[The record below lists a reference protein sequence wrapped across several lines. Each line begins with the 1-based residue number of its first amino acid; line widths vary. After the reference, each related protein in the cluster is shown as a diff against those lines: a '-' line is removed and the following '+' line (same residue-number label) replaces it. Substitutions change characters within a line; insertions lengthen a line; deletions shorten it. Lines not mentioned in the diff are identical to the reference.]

1 VQAVPDMIGMATA
14 IAGSRGDNTTA
25 LAIQWQGAGDVAAAG
40 DDSVVSTMML
50 PEGEVTTR
58 LAEEPAAAQGAD
70 PAADDFGDEEIEK
83 AIAEIRDAIEKSS
96 QLLK

>member
-1 VQAVPDMIGMATA
+1 M
-14 IAGSRGDNTTA
+14 
-25 LAIQWQGAGDVAAAG
+25 
-40 DDSVVSTMML
+40 VSTLML

-58 LAEEPAAAQGAD
+58 LAQQPEGAAE
-70 PAADDFGDEEIEK
+70 DFGDDDIEK

>member
-1 VQAVPDMIGMATA
+1 M
-14 IAGSRGDNTTA
+14 
-25 LAIQWQGAGDVAAAG
+25 
-40 DDSVVSTMML
+40 VSTLML

-58 LAEEPAAAQGAD
+58 LAEQPAAADGLAD
-70 PAADDFGDEEIEK
+70 GLADDFGDDDIEK

>member
-1 VQAVPDMIGMATA
+1 MATA
-14 IAGSRGDNTTA
+14 IAGPRSDNVTA
-25 LAIQWQGAGDVAAAG
+25 LAIQWQGAGAQSSDPAGPG
-40 DDSVVSTMML
+40 DDSVVSTMLL

-58 LAEEPAAAQGAD
+58 LAEQPAAAHGAD
-70 PAADDFGDEEIEK
+70 PALEDFGDEDIEK

>member
-1 VQAVPDMIGMATA
+1 M
-14 IAGSRGDNTTA
+14 
-25 LAIQWQGAGDVAAAG
+25 
-40 DDSVVSTMML
+40 VSTLML

-58 LAEEPAAAQGAD
+58 LAEQPGAASL
-70 PAADDFGDEEIEK
+70 DDFGDEDIEK